1 MRFKSPAWVLPVA
14 SPSSG
19 RKVPTSRHSANSQVL
34 DSLLPEWQDSL
45 AISLLME
52 RESLAAMIV
61 AIVLLLFLIALRVSL
76 RWYGEKYLHAY
87 SVPVREQLR
96 RAYQAFFSTAS

>member
-1 MRFKSPAWVLPVA
+1 
-14 SPSSG
+14 
-19 RKVPTSRHSANSQVL
+19 
-34 DSLLPEWQDSL
+34 
-45 AISLLME
+45 ME

-87 SVPVREQLR
+87 SVHVREQLR
-96 RAYQAFFSTAS
+96 RAYQAFFNTAS